1 MVVKVQNFDKDYFNN
16 STMNFSSIKNIPTIY
31 LYLLSVISFVLSN
44 VVRDKNMVLY
54 YILLVLGAALFIFG
68 FLKSRNKKE

>member
-16 STMNFSSIKNIPTIY
+16 STMNFSSLKNIPTIY
-31 LYLLSVISFVLSN
+31 IYLLSVISFVLSN

-54 YILLVLGAALFIFG
+54 YVLLILGAGFFIFG
-68 FLKSRNKKE
+68 FLKSRNKRE